1 MLFMRSVL
9 AEEMVKSNLQI
20 ILDSPTVVLSQQ
32 DGERQKA
39 SVSGHVVLHVRH
51 GLSINA
57 VKITFEG
64 LRKVAWMTYSM
75 TPAYV
80 HQRERLILL
89 QQTLFETS
97 KGRLPGTRFK
107 SGTYQWPFSFP
118 LDPNALPETIERLP
132 DSYVKYNV
140 SATVYTGILSK
151 DQHCKEHIRIIK
163 TPPLPGPDLNFL
175 PQQIHQDVWAEK
187 LSYTISLHNPYT
199 YIGSAIPIDF
209 RLTPLQRGLQIGK
222 IRLDLVEE
230 VLLIVYKDGEP
241 WQNHSTRKSVLTT
254 TTKAEPNVVEK
265 RRNAAVRE
273 VNEDSSA
280 ESAEEDSAAEEA
292 GSTNAPVV
300 LEDEALSFRV
310 ELPVPST
317 PYITVQDID
326 SERIKSRHLLYITVE
341 LINADKHSSEMT
353 MKFRPKLFLP
363 PPSVANASSSSPSL
377 LCGSD
382 LWDQITPPSYGQH
395 VFDCLWSDSLI
406 DEPPPPPPPDLV
418 EVN

>member
-1 MLFMRSVL
+1 MRSAL
-9 AEEMVKSNLQI
+9 AEEMGKSSLQI
-20 ILDSPTVVLSQQ
+20 ILDSPTIVLNQQ

-39 SVSGHVVLHVRH
+39 RVSGHVALHVRH

-64 LRKVAWMTYSM
+64 LRKVAWLTDSM

-80 HQRERLILL
+80 HQRERVILL

-97 KGRLPGTRFK
+97 KTRLPGTRFK
-107 SGTYQWPFSFP
+107 SGTYQWPFSFL
-118 LDPNALPETIERLP
+118 LDANALPETIERLP
-132 DSYVKYNV
+132 ASYVKYNV
-140 SATVYTGILSK
+140 SATAYTGILSK
-151 DQHCKEHIRIIK
+151 DQHCKEHIRVIK

-222 IRLDLVEE
+222 IRLELVEE
-230 VLLIVYKDGEP
+230 VLLMTFKNGER
-241 WQNHSTRKSVLTT
+241 WHSHSARRSVLKTT
-254 TTKAEPNVVEK
+254 TNAEPNVVEK
-265 RRNAAVRE
+265 RRSAAVRE
-273 VNEDSSA
+273 IGDEHVQSTDEDTA
-280 ESAEEDSAAEEA
+280 DEEA
-292 GSTNAPVV
+292 CSTNAPVV

-317 PYITVQDID
+317 PFITVQDID

-363 PPSVANASSSSPSL
+363 PPSVTHASSSSPSL